1 MIAVL
6 LEALKV
12 VLAVKTELA
21 MAAVVVKVSIRI
33 TAQKTFRE
41 HMAAYQTRATSR
53 VSWSRQSTARS
64 LNSPT
69 QSHGG
74 NM

>member
-6 LEALKV
+6 PEALQD

-33 TAQKTFRE
+33 TAQKPSESTW
-41 HMAAYQTRATSR
+41 QLTR
-53 VSWSRQSTARS
+53 QEQ
-64 LNSPT
+64 L
-69 QSHGG
+69 QE
-74 NM
+74 

>member
-21 MAAVVVKVSIRI
+21 MAAVVVKVRIRF
-33 TAQKTFRE
+33 TAQKPSESTWQLTRRE
-41 HMAAYQTRATSR
+41 QL
-53 VSWSRQSTARS
+53 QE
-64 LNSPT
+64 
-69 QSHGG
+69 
-74 NM
+74 

>member
-1 MIAVL
+1 MESFSIMIAVL

-12 VLAVKTELA
+12 VLAVKQELA

-41 HMAAYQTRATSR
+41 HMGSLPDKSNFKSELEQTVHS
-53 VSWSRQSTARS
+53 
-64 LNSPT
+64 
-69 QSHGG
+69 
-74 NM
+74 